1 MGRKEA
7 LVHTSLSTKQC
18 AELFQQ
24 AVEKS
29 RGIGSRLGGFAA
41 QMTGKDQ
48 SGYFTPTDDSP
59 FSSLDD
65 DKPDFSV
72 GVLIP
77 KFNAGAQ
84 GNAAAL
90 HMYVWDRGE
99 SREVRL
105 ISPHSL
111 GGGMHASRLVGK
123 AVDAFQVADP
133 SSRVSVG

>member
-1 MGRKEA
+1 
-7 LVHTSLSTKQC
+7 V
-18 AELFQQ
+18 
-24 AVEKS
+24 
-29 RGIGSRLGGFAA
+29 
-41 QMTGKDQ
+41 TGKDQ

-72 GVLIP
+72 GVMIP

-99 SREVRL
+99 SREVHL
-105 ISPHSL
+105 LSPHNL

-123 AVDAFQVADP
+123 AVEAFQAADP
-133 SSRVSVG
+133 SSRVSME